1 VLNGKQIWLGIIVD
15 YKFIIPNLDYCSMI
29 YEIMEKLIKFSKRSK
44 VNYEAEMIADY
55 EHRELNEDGVTP
67 KH

>member
-1 VLNGKQIWLGIIVD
+1 
-15 YKFIIPNLDYCSMI
+15 
-29 YEIMEKLIKFSKRSK
+29 MEKLIAKFSKGQK
-44 VNYEAEMIADY
+44 IDYEAEMIADY

>member
-1 VLNGKQIWLGIIVD
+1 
-15 YKFIIPNLDYCSMI
+15 MI